1 MAVPKKRTPSARRDR
16 RRSHL
21 ALKSYTLAKCPQCQG
36 PVQPHRVCP
45 QCGFYKG
52 KDVLKI
58 EARKAKKAAKKKAKE
73 DRRDKKKK

>member
-21 ALKSYTLAKCPQCQG
+21 ALSAAKLAKCPQCQA
-36 PVQPHRVCP
+36 PVRPHHVCL

-58 EARKAKKAAKKKAKE
+58 EARKAKKAAKKKAKQ
-73 DRRDKKKK
+73 DRADKKKK

>member
-21 ALKSYTLAKCPQCQG
+21 ALHLAHLAKCPQCQG

-58 EARKAKKAAKKKAKE
+58 EARKARKAAKKKAKE
-73 DRRDKKKK
+73 DRVDKKKK